1 MHRGGGGGGGGRN
14 LLVERYKFLDSRGHV
29 MVVQPTCP
37 SKKRKIRSI
46 LHEFIGCYPLSDFQ
60 ISS

>member
-1 MHRGGGGGGGGRN
+1 MHCGGGGGDRN

-46 LHEFIGCYPLSDFQ
+46 LHVFIGCIPFLDSQ
-60 ISS
+60 IGS